1 MAYTTEKG
9 RIERR
14 LIMSDTYNNYNGN
27 DGNGNHSDENNV
39 NNTNMA
45 NVNAPADSDSTMV
58 NTTADMEPDY
68 SHTTAGDSVTATG
81 TETEGT
87 ASGEGSQESSS
98 TYGYSYINQEH
109 KNPYTVWRADENT
122 AGAYTDNAGS
132 SYGTARDNSQY
143 GSGSYQ
149 GYGGTQPDQNGWYH
163 NNAGYGAPGSQ
174 QGGGYNGQYNNGGAY
189 GATQAGNTG
198 TYGSA
203 QNGGDYSSIYGNG
216 DSQAGY
222 TTDTDAK
229 KQKREERARKRAEKA
244 AGASQNFGVKLAKCA
259 SIALI
264 FGLVSGTVFE
274 GSRYLTGGLL
284 GTDKKEVVTTTE
296 HTQKETVQ
304 QPAPDSGENVAA
316 TPASSGA
323 DVSAIVEACMPS
335 IVSIT
340 NLSQVQVQN
349 FFGQV
354 QNYEVPSAGSGVI
367 IGEDDNYL
375 YIVTNNHV
383 VESNSGSSSQGVE
396 YSTTLTIQFEDK
408 TTASAEIKGTDRSSD
423 LAVVKVN
430 KSDIEKETLSRIKIA
445 TLGDSDNVK
454 VGSQAIAIGNALGY
468 GQSVTGGWVSALNR
482 EVTIQDEKTRES
494 FTNELIQTDA
504 AINPGNSGGALL
516 NNKGEVIGIN
526 SSKYSDTDV
535 EGMGFAIP
543 SNTAKPIIEDLI
555 KREVVTDDDKA
566 AFLGIVGADVTSTI
580 SQTYN
585 IPEGICITEVSKGTA
600 AEKYGLQRGDII
612 TKFDGKAVK
621 SYRAFQNMI
630 TYYEAGSEVEI
641 EIYRAGE
648 GGYQQQTVKVV
659 LGKKNA

>member
-1 MAYTTEKG
+1 MN
-9 RIERR
+9 
-14 LIMSDTYNNYNGN
+14 DTYNNYNGSN
-27 DGNGNHSDENNV
+27 TDENSTEPVNAEYAGNTDGNDAGTAGQAAERD
-39 NNTNMA
+39 
-45 NVNAPADSDSTMV
+45 ADDSTV
-58 NTTADMEPDY
+58 SGTDSAAA
-68 SHTTAGDSVTATG
+68 AG
-81 TETEGT
+81 
-87 ASGEGSQESSS
+87 SGESSS
-98 TYGYSYINQEH
+98 TYGYSYVNQEH
-109 KNPYTVWRADENT
+109 KNPYAVWRADENT
-122 AGAYTDNAGS
+122 AGSYTDHS
-132 SYGTARDNSQY
+132 GTAGNGCTASGNNSPY
-143 GSGSYQ
+143 GNSTGNNSGNGYGNVQPDGSYW
-149 GYGGTQPDQNGWYH
+149 YNSSNG
-163 NNAGYGAPGSQ
+163 
-174 QGGGYNGQYNNGGAY
+174 GQYQAGGAY
-189 GATQAGNTG
+189 GSVQPDGSQYGNANGYGYGGPQADN
-198 TYGSA
+198 GSA
-203 QNGGDYSSIYGNG
+203 QNAGSYSSIYGG
-216 DSQAGY
+216 TDSG
-222 TTDTDAK
+222 TDYSTSSDMK

-244 AGASQNFGVKLAKCA
+244 AGANPNFGVKLAKCA

-264 FGLVSGTVFE
+264 FGLVAGTVFE
-274 GSRYLTGGLL
+274 GSRYVTGGLL
-284 GTDKKEVVTTTE
+284 GTDR
-296 HTQKETVQ
+296 KETVSSADQ
-304 QPAPDSGENVAA
+304 QQETVLQTPPETGENVVA

-367 IGEDDNYL
+367 IGEDDKYL

-383 VESNSGSSSQGVE
+383 VESASSSRTVE

-430 KSDIEKETLSRIKIA
+430 KSDIEKETLSSIKIA
-445 TLGDSDNVK
+445 TLGDSDKVK

-482 EVTIQDEKTRES
+482 EVTIQDEKTGES

-543 SNTAKPIIEDLI
+543 ASTAKPIIEDLI

-566 AFLGIVGADVTSTI
+566 AFLGIVGADVTSAI

-585 IPEGICITEVSKGTA
+585 IPEGICITELSKGAA
-600 AEKYGLQRGDII
+600 AEQYGLQKGDII